1 MTNDSLDSEGL
12 NHELQLCLLELHK
25 SGPIRPKILEK
36 LAHIKKF
43 HSEIFRPYEGAILSL
58 MGLFYKT
65 PPPES
70 LIEKIYAIYSS
81 EIREQ
86 FDLEL
91 TPFQASAYKEIKT
104 HKYFSFSAPTSAGKS
119 YILREILRRHTKDI
133 VIIVPSRALISEFYA
148 EVISIIGREVLVLQ
162 FIEDVYREEIERRIY
177 IVTPE
182 RAVELFKYNNRFNI
196 GLILMDEAQISEEPI
211 RGLKFDAF
219 FRRAERYFPDAKKVF
234 SHPFVSNPNA
244 QFEKHSISS
253 NAASKNYRQLSV
265 GKIFLSFEDG
275 EFEYFSPYGLSVSS
289 NTEKTDPVAEIIMEG
304 GTALIYTSKLKIYDG
319 RFLTD
324 FAKYIDL
331 CTKIEDESAIII
343 TDELKSYIGASSTSE
358 DRLST
363 LIQMMERGVVIHHGS
378 MPLKARLLV
387 ERFIRLGYAK
397 ICLSTSTLAQGINMP
412 FDVVWIDN
420 FMDMKELTL
429 KNLIGRSGRTRK
441 DKQEFDFGYT
451 VIKSANV
458 KTFSERITEEVEL
471 TNVSP
476 LDRDLSEIDADYSD
490 IVDAVQN
497 DTFNDDMHLPE
508 SQIERIRKADVA
520 PEVTYI
526 LDNLMEGTSLKTAE
540 QYYKLTDH
548 FRGKIKKAIKKL
560 YCHHLK
566 RGTLTPAEQAVV
578 STAIPIMLWHVQGTS
593 FSQIV
598 SMRHS
603 FISKRDQRAAINRA
617 IKSEDI
623 TATEG
628 SDQLKALRVRG
639 SPNPFSLPNLKE
651 HRSYIYSTDTSV
663 ADIEYDKIVYDTYD
677 YLDKVIS
684 QSIADPLCAV
694 FEVYYREIDK
704 DPRALAIQNYIRF
717 GTNEELAI
725 WLLKYGIDPEDIE
738 WLKKHVASVD
748 ENNIEFKD
756 SILEEPIE
764 RLESVE
770 RYI

>member
-1 MTNDSLDSEGL
+1 MANDDLNNGGL
-12 NHELQLCLLELHK
+12 NEELQLCLLELHE
-25 SGPIRPKILEK
+25 SGPVRPETLEK

-43 HSEIFRPYEGAILSL
+43 HSDIFRPYEGVILSL

-70 LIEKIYAIYSS
+70 LVEKIYAIYSS
-81 EIREQ
+81 EIRKQ
-86 FDLEL
+86 FDIEL
-91 TPFQASAYKEIKT
+91 TPFQASAYKEINT
-104 HKYFSFSAPTSAGKS
+104 NKYFSFSAPTSAGKS
-119 YILREILRRHTKDI
+119 YLLREVLRKYTKDI
-133 VIIVPSRALISEFYA
+133 VIVVPSRALISEFYA
-148 EVISIIGREVLVLQ
+148 EVISIVGREVLVLQ
-162 FIEDVYREEIERRIY
+162 FIEDIYRDQIERRIY

-182 RAVELFKYNNRFNI
+182 RAVELFKYHDRFDV

-219 FRRAERYFPDAKKVF
+219 FRRSEKYFPDATKVF

-244 QFEKHSISS
+244 QLEKHSISS
-253 NAASKNYRQLSV
+253 NASSKNYNQLSV
-265 GKIFLSFEDG
+265 GKIFLSFKDG
-275 EFEYFSPYGLSVSS
+275 EFEYFSPYGLSVTS
-289 NTEKTDPVAEIIMEG
+289 NAEKSDPVAEIIMEG

-319 RFLTD
+319 RFITD

-331 CTKIEDESAIII
+331 CKNIEDKTAIKIV
-343 TDELKSYIGASSTSE
+343 DELKSYIGASSKSE
-358 DRLST
+358 DRRSI
-363 LIQMMERGVVIHHGS
+363 LIQMMKRGVVIHHGS

-387 ERFIRLGYAK
+387 EQFIRLGYAK

-412 FDVVWIDN
+412 FDVVWLDN
-420 FMDMKELTL
+420 FTNMKEITL
-429 KNLIGRSGRTRK
+429 KNLIGRSGRTLK
-441 DKQEFDFGYT
+441 DKPEFDFGYT
-451 VIKSANV
+451 VVKSENV
-458 KTFSERITEEVEL
+458 KTFSERISENVEL
-471 TNVSP
+471 TNVSS
-476 LDRDLSEIDADYSD
+476 LDRELSEIDDDYSD
-490 IVDAVQN
+490 IVEAVKN

-508 SQIERIRKADVA
+508 SQIERIRNSEIAQDVKY
-520 PEVTYI
+520 VM
-526 LDNLMEGTSLKTAE
+526 DNLMVGTKLKTAE
-540 QYYKLTDH
+540 EYYKLTNH
-548 FRGKIKKAIKKL
+548 FRGKIKKAIKRM
-560 YCHHLK
+560 YCYHLK
-566 RGTLTPAEQAVV
+566 RTTLTSAEQAVV
-578 STAIPIMLWHVQGTS
+578 STAIPIMFWHVQGTS

-603 FISKRDQRAAINRA
+603 FLSRRDERAVINRA
-617 IKSEDI
+617 VESGDI

-628 SDQLKALRVRG
+628 SRKLRELKVKG

-651 HRSYIYSTDTSV
+651 HRSYIYSANTSV
-663 ADIEYDKIVYDTYD
+663 LDIEYDKIVYDTYD

-694 FEVYYREIDK
+694 FEVYYREVDQ

-717 GTNEELAI
+717 GTNEEIAI

-738 WLKKHVASVD
+738 WLIKHVASVN

-756 SILEEPIE
+756 SILEETLE